1 KEHNISSKKQLEAV
15 IKNCFKQPQREY
27 QYFAIYLYALN
38 NRYWTKESDIFIEY
52 CLLQKSWWD
61 TVDGIAS
68 DWLKAY
74 FTLFPTQIKVVTN
87 RWNQ

>member
-1 KEHNISSKKQLEAV
+1 NISSKKQLEAV
-15 IKNCFKQPQREY
+15 IKNCFKQLQREY
-27 QYFAIYLYALN
+27 QYFAIYLYAVN
-38 NRYWTKESDIFIEY
+38 KRYWTKESDIFIEY

-74 FTLFPTQIKVVTN
+74 FTLFPTQIKVVT
-87 RWNQ
+87 